1 MSGFEFRTLL
11 RRKGLPPSTPRC
23 PIEEQ
28 AFAPS
33 PSPDFTTP
41 AMTIPWEEHETE
53 ELAQLQ
59 TQGRAA
65 VAELFARYEDTLR
78 RMIYVRLDK
87 RLYGRVD
94 PADVLQESYMEAAR
108 RVDQFVADPAVPL
121 FVWLRQLTIQ
131 VLIDLHRRHLGAKM
145 RDARQEISLNGG
157 AHDPLGTSHS
167 LAAHLVADWTS
178 PSQAAIREETL
189 AELRAALETMD
200 PIDREILALRHFEE
214 LGNNEVAAILG
225 LQKSAASNRYVRA
238 LRRLK
243 QILSSISQ
251 KQTEP
256 SNEDAISS

>member
-1 MSGFEFRTLL
+1 
-11 RRKGLPPSTPRC
+11 
-23 PIEEQ
+23 
-28 AFAPS
+28 
-33 PSPDFTTP
+33 
-41 AMTIPWEEHETE
+41 
-53 ELAQLQ
+53 
-59 TQGRAA
+59 
-65 VAELFARYEDTLR
+65 
-78 RMIYVRLDK
+78 MIYVRLDK
-87 RLYGRVD
+87 RFYGRID

-108 RVDQFVADPAVPL
+108 RIDQYVADPAVPL

-145 RDARQEISLNGG
+145 RDARQEISLNGSP
-157 AHDPLGTSHS
+157 HDPLNTSQA

-189 AELRAALETMD
+189 AELRAALQSMD

-243 QILSSISQ
+243 QILSSLQRKPVEIRD
-251 KQTEP
+251 QT
-256 SNEDAISS
+256 AISS

>member
-1 MSGFEFRTLL
+1 
-11 RRKGLPPSTPRC
+11 
-23 PIEEQ
+23 
-28 AFAPS
+28 
-33 PSPDFTTP
+33 
-41 AMTIPWEEHETE
+41 MTIPWEEHETE
-53 ELAQLQ
+53 ELALLKRE
-59 TQGRAA
+59 GRTA
-65 VAELFARYEDTLR
+65 VADLFARYEDTLR
-78 RMIYVRLDK
+78 RMVYVRLDK
-87 RLYGRVD
+87 RLHGRVD

-108 RVDQFVADPAVPL
+108 RIEQFIADPAVPL

-145 RDARQEISLNGG
+145 RDARQEISLNGSPR
-157 AHDPLGTSHS
+157 DPLGTSQS

-189 AELRAALETMD
+189 AQLRAALETMD

-243 QILSSISQ
+243 QILSSLSQ
-251 KQTEP
+251 GRMQTSVRET
-256 SNEDAISS
+256 AKSSSSAPEEAHTRP